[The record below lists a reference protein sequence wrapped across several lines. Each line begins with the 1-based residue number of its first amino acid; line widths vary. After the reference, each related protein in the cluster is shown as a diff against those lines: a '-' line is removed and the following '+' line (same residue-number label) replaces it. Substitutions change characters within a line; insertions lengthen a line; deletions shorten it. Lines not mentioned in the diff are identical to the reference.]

1 MMLFSKLRL
10 VRMINSVLREC
21 TLKRRERKINSSSI
35 LRCVSF
41 SQWYVMPQIDLIAG
55 GIKGVLGVVGKS
67 RLRSLRITT
76 EGLEATLSN
85 VESKLVEKSIERG
98 HNRNIR
104 IAKSVV

>member
-1 MMLFSKLRL
+1 
-10 VRMINSVLREC
+10 
-21 TLKRRERKINSSSI
+21 
-35 LRCVSF
+35 
-41 SQWYVMPQIDLIAG
+41 MPQIDLIAG

-76 EGLEATLSN
+76 EGLEATVSN